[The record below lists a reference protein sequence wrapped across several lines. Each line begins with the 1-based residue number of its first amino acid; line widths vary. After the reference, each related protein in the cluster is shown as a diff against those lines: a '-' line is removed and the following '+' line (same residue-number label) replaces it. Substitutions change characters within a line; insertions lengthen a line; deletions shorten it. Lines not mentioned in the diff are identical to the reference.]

1 MSANASQLFLL
12 ADHIKLSL
20 LERQR
25 AQSISSSSTTQDPS
39 IARSLSSFLDGLEAL
54 ENEVQATPD
63 STLQDQASELRT
75 QYNALE
81 RQFKQSSTS
90 ASTNAT
96 ITHPNDTSL
105 ADDFAHAAQVP
116 SRKKTKDRRGRSPYR
131 DEPDGEGAS
140 EEQDGRRDELFG
152 SGYRDEPE
160 TPDPSQLD
168 NQQIHEQHSQILAE
182 QDTQLD
188 QLGLS
193 IGRQR
198 ELSMRIGDE
207 LDEQVAMLEDVEE
220 GVDRHQGRLDGAKDR
235 LGRFA
240 RKASRVDWSWY
251 VIGGLILILLLLI
264 VVFKR

>member
-1 MSANASQLFLL
+1 MSANPSQLFLL

-25 AQSISSSSTTQDPS
+25 AKSISPSSTAQDAS
-39 IARSLSSFLDGLEAL
+39 IARSLSSFLDSLEAL

-75 QYNALE
+75 QYTELE
-81 RQFKQSSTS
+81 KQFKKASAH

-96 ITHPNDTSL
+96 VTSPNDASL
-105 ADDFAHAAQVP
+105 AGDFAHASQMP
-116 SRKKTKDRRGRSPYR
+116 SKKTKDRRGRSPYR
-131 DEPDGEGAS
+131 DDPEAGGAT

-160 TPDPSQLD
+160 APDASQLD

-188 QLGLS
+188 QLGMS

-220 GVDRHQGRLDGAKDR
+220 GVDRHQGRLDSAKDR

-240 RKASRVDWSWY
+240 RKASGWDWSWY

-264 VVFKR
+264 VIFK